1 MISLSSIHPQ
11 RNNNNNNNNTKS
23 KKQCGILLLLL
34 HIVSMN
40 VAAATTTVQSISL
53 RGLQQDAL
61 DLVDAEEGFSLTG
74 HDNNLNADDASTVD
88 LETTG
93 TLVDPVQAPSSSLS
107 TGPGQSFVNAKS
119 ERCRLDGQQT
129 VCTYKDWDTINNNK
143 NHCTMSSINC
153 THAFYNSQLY
163 FPAF

>member
-11 RNNNNNNNNTKS
+11 RNNNSNNTKS

-53 RGLQQDAL
+53 RGLQQDAF

-74 HDNNLNADDASTVD
+74 HDNDLDADDASTID
-88 LETTG
+88 LETTS

-107 TGPGQSFVNAKS
+107 TGQGQSIVNAKS

-129 VCTYKDWDTINNNK
+129 VCTYKRLGHYQQQQQQKKKHLNMPPMDRPSTA
-143 NHCTMSSINC
+143 H
-153 THAFYNSQLY
+153 LL
-163 FPAF
+163 